1 MLKALAAKYVASWT
15 ARVATALMA
24 SGVVVTVD
32 PTLLSHVPEQW
43 RGPTVTILGT
53 VVLLARLRKELGL

>member
-1 MLKALAAKYVASWT
+1 
-15 ARVATALMA
+15 
-24 SGVVVTVD
+24 VVVTVD